1 MKSLN
6 TVLKGSAAG
15 VALATALLS
24 TQAFAADYVIDTK
37 GAHASI
43 NFKIPHLGYS
53 LLLGRFN
60 DFSGDFTYDAEDVA
74 ASKISV
80 TIDTTSIDSNHAER
94 DKHLRSNDFLAVEEF
109 PEATFVSTKVVDV
122 DDEEFDLVGDLTL
135 RGVTKEITIEVEKVG
150 EGKDP
155 WGGYRVGFEGE
166 TEIRLQ
172 DFGIEKDLGPAS
184 QVVELELHIEGIR
197 K

>member
-1 MKSLN
+1 MKP
-6 TVLKGSAAG
+6 LKKLLQISAAG
-15 VALATALLS
+15 IALTTALGSTHALAD
-24 TQAFAADYVIDTK
+24 DYVIDTK

-53 LLLGRFN
+53 WLVGRFN
-60 DFSGDFTYDAEDVA
+60 DFSGDFSYDPANVA

-80 TIDTTSIDSNHAER
+80 TIDTGSIDSNHAER
-94 DKHLRSNDFLAVEEF
+94 DKHLRGSDFLAVDKY
-109 PEATFVSTKVVDV
+109 PEATFVSTRVANIEED
-122 DDEEFDLVGDLTL
+122 EFDLVGNLTL

-166 TEIRLQ
+166 TELRLT
-172 DFGIEKDLGPAS
+172 DFGIDYNLGPAS
-184 QVVELELHIEGIR
+184 QVVELELYIEGIR

>member
-109 PEATFVSTKVVDV
+109 PEATFVSTKVVDI

-184 QVVELELHIEGIR
+184 RVVELELHIEGIR